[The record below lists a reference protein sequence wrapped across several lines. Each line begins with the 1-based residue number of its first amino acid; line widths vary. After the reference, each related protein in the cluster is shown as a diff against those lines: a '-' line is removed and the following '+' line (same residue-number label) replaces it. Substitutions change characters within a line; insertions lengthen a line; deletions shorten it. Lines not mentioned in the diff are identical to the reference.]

1 MQEGVYVMVT
11 KDDLIDVF
19 EDTKQWYETDKNLKQ
34 AVANSIRNT
43 VVFKEDNYPDYK
55 ATNEKMQ
62 KLELQNIKHLKQH
75 IDWMKNF
82 QNQKFVF

>member
-1 MQEGVYVMVT
+1 MVT

-34 AVANSIRNT
+34 AVANSIHNT

>member
-1 MQEGVYVMVT
+1 MVN

-43 VVFKEDNYPDYK
+43 VVFKVIEFAIYCTERDTKNYFAFY
-55 ATNEKMQ
+55 NLLS
-62 KLELQNIKHLKQH
+62 KL
-75 IDWMKNF
+75 
-82 QNQKFVF
+82 KF

>member
-1 MQEGVYVMVT
+1 MVT

-34 AVANSIRNT
+34 TVANSIRNT

-55 ATNEKMQ
+55 ATNEKNA
-62 KLELQNIKHLKQH
+62 EIR
-75 IDWMKNF
+75 IT
-82 QNQKFVF
+82 